1 VVVVLVVAAGG
12 SWEPAALAVLEKH
25 PGIVVLK
32 RCVDVDELLAAAA
45 SGQADAAL
53 VGVDAP
59 GLDTRAVDQLRH
71 HGLRTVAVVPAGPGE
86 DAARMRAVR
95 SGIARVVT
103 DADLGALPTALTAP
117 DSAADGVGPGAG
129 DTVPAASGER
139 PVAYAE
145 AEAPAGVDGDGKVI
159 AVWGPAGAP
168 GRTTVAGAIAAEL
181 ARRRMTTLLVDAD
194 PYGGSVAQQLGILD
208 EVSGLLQAVRL
219 QAGGE
224 LGPRIATAVR
234 SLGPHL
240 GVVTGLPRADRW
252 TELRTGLVEDL
263 AEVGSR
269 HGHVVLDTGFN
280 LEEDP
285 SAELSGRAGR
295 NQLTLEA
302 LDRADEIVAVGT
314 ADPVGLTRLARA
326 LVDLRERGS
335 STPVRVVVN
344 RMRRSLGWTE
354 RDIAGMVTGLARP
367 VGLHYLPDDVATVD
381 KALVAGRTLVE
392 TAPEGALPRA
402 VVPLVDAL
410 VGAIPE
416 GQVRRRRAGRARR
429 R

>member
-1 VVVVLVVAAGG
+1 MVVVLVVAAGA
-12 SWEPAALAVLEKH
+12 SWEPAALAILEQH
-25 PGIVVLK
+25 PGVVVLK

-45 SGQADAAL
+45 SGQADVAL

-71 HGLRTVAVVPAGPGE
+71 HGLRPVAVVPTGPAE

-95 SGIARVVT
+95 SGIARVV
-103 DADLGALPTALTAP
+103 ADSDLDALPAALTSP
-117 DSAADGVGPGAG
+117 EEPEFGGG
-129 DTVPAASGER
+129 DTAPAEGGGQPS
-139 PVAYAE
+139 AYAQAVVE
-145 AEAPAGVDGDGKVI
+145 GGGKVI

-168 GRTTVAGAIAAEL
+168 GRTTIAGAIAAEL
-181 ARRRMTTLLVDAD
+181 GRRRQTTLLLDAD

-224 LGPRIATAVR
+224 LGTRIASAVR

-240 GVVTGLPRADRW
+240 GIVTGLPRADRW
-252 TELRTGLVEDL
+252 TELRPGLVEDL
-263 AEVGSR
+263 ADVGSR
-269 HGHVVLDTGFN
+269 HGHVVIDTGFN

-302 LDRADEIVAVGT
+302 LECADEIVAVGT
-314 ADPVGLTRLARA
+314 PDPVGLTRLARA

-335 STPVRVVVN
+335 RTPVRVVVN

-354 RDIAGMVTGLARP
+354 RDIAGMVAGLARP
-367 VGLHYLPDDVATVD
+367 VGLHYLPDDTATVD
-381 KALVAGRTLVE
+381 RALVAGRTLVE
-392 TAPEGALPRA
+392 TAADGALPKA

-410 VGAIPE
+410 VGVVPTSPRS
-416 GQVRRRRAGRARR
+416 GRRRRRAR
-429 R
+429 

>member
-1 VVVVLVVAAGG
+1 MVVVLVVAAGA
-12 SWEPAALAVLEKH
+12 SWEPAALARLEQH

-45 SGQADAAL
+45 SGQADVAL

-71 HGLRTVAVVPAGPGE
+71 HGLRPVAVVPSGPAE

-95 SGIARVVT
+95 SGIARVVV
-103 DADLGALPTALTAP
+103 DADLGALPEALTAP
-117 DSAADGVGPGAG
+117 EEPELGGVG
-129 DTVPAASGER
+129 DTVPAGGGEE
-139 PVAYAE
+139 PAYAQ
-145 AEAPAGVDGDGKVI
+145 GVEGGGKII

-168 GRTTVAGAIAAEL
+168 GRTTIAGAIAAEL
-181 ARRRMTTLLVDAD
+181 ARRRQTTLLVDAD

-224 LGPRIATAVR
+224 LGTRIASAVR

-252 TELRTGLVEDL
+252 TELRPGLVEDL

-269 HGHVVLDTGFN
+269 HGHVVIDTGFN

-302 LDRADEIVAVGT
+302 LDSADEILAVGT
-314 ADPVGLTRLARA
+314 PDPVGLTRLARA

-335 STPVRVVVN
+335 RTPVRVVVN

-354 RDIAGMVTGLARP
+354 RDIAGMVAGLARP

-392 TAPEGALPRA
+392 TAADGALPKA

-410 VGAIPE
+410 VGVVPMSS
-416 GQVRRRRAGRARR
+416 RRSRGGRRTRR
-429 R
+429 S